1 MFCEHSCFSTFGLKV
16 ARAKDVSIQ
25 LFICTVVTQSNLA
38 QETFSVCLDTKQSPY
53 YETVTRFLLVG
64 LICIFFAVWLIFT
77 NFALI
82 CLNIVINT

>member
-53 YETVTRFLLVG
+53 YETVTRLLLLALSVFFLPYD
-64 LICIFFAVWLIFT
+64 
-77 NFALI
+77 
-82 CLNIVINT
+82 